1 MPVDDKTEALLQ
13 ALIDVVW
20 TAHKLRA
27 VGGRTGAVNAAGG
40 GTWGILHTLV
50 CDGPKTVPQIARMR
64 PVARQHIQTMANEL
78 AVEGLVEFI
87 DNPAHKRSK
96 LVAITRAGKTRYTAI
111 KSQLLELAGE
121 IAKDLSA
128 EDIAVTGQVLARVMG
143 DLDRR
148 IDAGDP

>member
-20 TAHKLRA
+20 TSHKLRA

-128 EDIAVTGQVLARVMG
+128 EDIAVTGRVLARVMD